1 MNIIIKNTNKYD
13 LNFFNWLIE
22 KIKSYL
28 LMFDDFSKYKQI
40 EEYINSNILRSKKYR
55 YLSMHD
61 IFFIAAASYECI
73 NYGSTAIIQIN
84 PQIKIYN
91 TNIKVIDICKILNY
105 GSISVKGI
113 DIFSQIAN
121 HIKLNLNNYYRE
133 YCRGLS

>member
-1 MNIIIKNTNKYD
+1 
-13 LNFFNWLIE
+13 
-22 KIKSYL
+22 
-28 LMFDDFSKYKQI
+28 MFDDFSRYKQI